1 GTARGGSGGVGL
13 RGPGETQLEV
23 DRREINRRI
32 AHLKRELE
40 EVRAHR
46 QRHRQKRKTASLS
59 TVSLVGYTNAGKST
73 LLNALTRLAGP
84 EGKDADVLTADM
96 LFATLDPTTRRV
108 KLPGGREVLV
118 TDTVGFIQ
126 KLPTTLVA
134 AFRAT
139 LEEIA
144 ESDLLVHVVDITH
157 DNAMQQASTVGEV
170 LRDLGVTDRPII
182 TALNKVD
189 LLPDADEVAADL
201 GAEFKDAVAVS
212 AATGQGIEELLS
224 RVEAVMNRN
233 LVTVEALIPYDQGE
247 LVNQW
252 HVHGLIQSE
261 KHTSDGVLIRGK
273 LPPHLATKFRD
284 LEEQ

>member
-1 GTARGGSGGVGL
+1 
-13 RGPGETQLEV
+13 
-23 DRREINRRI
+23 
-32 AHLKRELE
+32 
-40 EVRAHR
+40 
-46 QRHRQKRKTASLS
+46 
-59 TVSLVGYTNAGKST
+59 
-73 LLNALTRLAGP
+73 
-84 EGKDADVLTADM
+84 M
-96 LFATLDPTTRRV
+96 
-108 KLPGGREVLV
+108 V

-273 LPPHLATKFRD
+273 LPPHLAAKFRE

>member
-1 GTARGGSGGVGL
+1 
-13 RGPGETQLEV
+13 
-23 DRREINRRI
+23 
-32 AHLKRELE
+32 
-40 EVRAHR
+40 
-46 QRHRQKRKTASLS
+46 
-59 TVSLVGYTNAGKST
+59 
-73 LLNALTRLAGP
+73 
-84 EGKDADVLTADM
+84 M

-273 LPPHLATKFRD
+273 LPPHLAAKFRE